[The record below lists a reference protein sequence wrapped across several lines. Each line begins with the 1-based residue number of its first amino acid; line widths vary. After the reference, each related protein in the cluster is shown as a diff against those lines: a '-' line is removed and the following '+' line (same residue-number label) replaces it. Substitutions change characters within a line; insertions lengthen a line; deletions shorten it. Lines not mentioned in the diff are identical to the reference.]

1 MIFVT
6 NEIVPFLGFE
16 NKKKLAKEKLLKSE
30 ANKKEEDKWADN
42 RGDTHILYFIF
53 FSSIVFALFL
63 SALNFFQIHFTPYTC
78 KLSNNCN

>member
-1 MIFVT
+1 MIFAT

-16 NKKKLAKEKLLKSE
+16 NRKKLAKEKLLKSE

-53 FSSIVFALFL
+53 FSCIVFAVFL
-63 SALNFFQIHFTPYTC
+63 SALNYFQIHFTPYTC
-78 KLSNNCN
+78 SL